1 MSSAEPSDPD
11 PDPEETSGVILGLT
25 KKRRYKI
32 YAWGA
37 LLLVL
42 SAIVLTWSYLR
53 PERWYTYTDQVAFE
67 QVARDVKPG
76 YVVWDPAEAVTEV
89 IGAEG
94 IIGQP
99 AISSD
104 GARMVYAVT
113 NEQDN
118 SNIFLRIWDGNNWG
132 EPRPMRALN
141 SQFNETTPTL
151 SGNGELLFFT
161 SDRPGGQGGK
171 DVWVSKW
178 DGVEYAWPL
187 PLTARVNTPFD
198 ETDPDLSPDNITLFF
213 VSNRPHQ
220 GVGIS
225 EKEAAE
231 AAAAEQLADVSDQ
244 KVDFEIYS
252 ADIATETAFELITE
266 RQLSMLYSL
275 REGALADKSVMSKLG
290 GSESSE
296 SAVEKALTYLANLQ
310 EEDGR
315 WDIGKSGGQAG
326 HDVAATSFS
335 LLAFYGR
342 GERHDKKCKY
352 QEKVKLG
359 LDWLLGQQIE
369 SSGDLRGDS
378 PKNNAMYD
386 HGIAALAL
394 VEAYGV
400 TKDNELK
407 PKAQAAIDFIV
418 ESQHEEGGWRYRP
431 KERGDLSV
439 TGWMVMALARAK
451 MSGIA
456 IPQSTLDGVEN
467 FLEIISGGKDGG
479 SYGYTDSPGKG
490 NSGRNAMNAAGFFCA
505 QLNGASSNAA
515 KAFESSLIIDKTGF
529 QMNDIYYVYYGTLA
543 AYQHQGP
550 VWRKWLEKMHSEFLK
565 TQQPEGSWPVGGGHG
580 GQMGKVIV
588 TALVALCLEA
598 QYRYTPLYGLGFEPD
613 PKGPNPNVLDS
624 RSLPKDPI
632 FRHAKH
638 LKEFSSPSDEM
649 APVITD
655 HGDFIYFTSA
665 REGGFGGSD
674 IYRSRISGEVPSF
687 PANLGEEVNSK
698 FNETNPAIRMAGF
711 HLLFNSDRKESIS
724 SLYGAKSKRVMM
736 RYDYSNMPSMA
747 WVKSNL
753 VLLGSALIL
762 FVLFI
767 ILFIRVFKRSRNVA
781 EENDS
786 LNQASAN

>member
-1 MSSAEPSDPD
+1 MSSSEPSDPD
-11 PDPEETSGVILGLT
+11 PKETSGSVLGLR

-37 LLLVL
+37 LILLL
-42 SAIVLTWSYLR
+42 SAVVLTGLYLR
-53 PERWYTYTDQVAFE
+53 PDRWYTYTDQVAFE
-67 QVARDVKPG
+67 QVAQDVKPG
-76 YVVWDPAEAVTEV
+76 YVVWDPAQAVTEL
-89 IGAEG
+89 IGAKDM
-94 IIGQP
+94 IGQP

-104 GARMVYAVT
+104 GARMVYAVK
-113 NEQDN
+113 NGEDN
-118 SNIFLRIWDGNNWG
+118 SNIFLRIWDGVNWQ

-171 DVWVSKW
+171 DIWVSKW

-187 PLTARVNTPFD
+187 PLTARINTPFD
-198 ETDPDLSPDNITLFF
+198 ETDPDLSPDNMTLFF

-231 AAAAEQLADVSDQ
+231 AAAAEQLADVSQQ
-244 KVDFEIYS
+244 KVDYEIYS
-252 ADIATETAFELITE
+252 ADIATETAFDLIIE

-275 REGALADKSVMSKLG
+275 REGALADKDVMSKLG

-326 HDVAATSFS
+326 HDIAATAFS

-342 GERHDKKCKY
+342 GERHDKQCKY
-352 QEKVKLG
+352 QKNVRLG
-359 LDWLLGQQIE
+359 LEWMLNQQIE
-369 SSGDLRGDS
+369 SSGDLRGNS
-378 PKNNAMYD
+378 PQNNAMYD

-400 TKDNELK
+400 TKDSKLK

-439 TGWMVMALARAK
+439 TGWMVMALASAK
-451 MSGIA
+451 MSGLA
-456 IPQSTLDGVEN
+456 IPQSTFDGVDN

-490 NSGRNAMNAAGFFCA
+490 KSGRMAMNAAGFFCA
-505 QLNGASSNAA
+505 QLSGASSNAA
-515 KAFESSLIIDKTGF
+515 KAFESALIIDNAGF
-529 QMNDIYYVYYGTLA
+529 QLNDIYYVYYGTLA

-550 VWRKWLEKMHSEFLK
+550 VWRKWLEKMQTEFLNS
-565 TQQPEGSWPVGGGHG
+565 QEPDGSWPVGGGHG

-598 QYRYTPLYGLGFEPD
+598 HYRYTPLYGLGFEPD
-613 PKGPNPNVLDS
+613 PEGPNPNVLDS
-624 RSLPKDPI
+624 KSLPKDPI

-655 HGDFIYFTSA
+655 HGDFIYFTSS

-674 IYRSRISGEVPSF
+674 IYRSRISGEVPSA
-687 PANLGEEVNSK
+687 PANLGVEINSK
-698 FNETNPAIRMAGF
+698 FNETDPAVRMAGF
-711 HLLFNSDRKESIS
+711 HLLFNSDRDQSIS
-724 SLYGAKSKRVMM
+724 SLYGAKSKRVMIN
-736 RYDYSNMPSMA
+736 YDYSKMPSVE
-747 WVKSNL
+747 WIKNNL
-753 VLLGSALIL
+753 ILLSSAFLVLIL
-762 FVLFI
+762 FIVLFI
-767 ILFIRVFKRSRNVA
+767 RAFKRVPVVSDN
-781 EENDS
+781 NDE
-786 LNQASAN
+786 AKKVGAN

>member
-1 MSSAEPSDPD
+1 MSSSEPSDPD
-11 PDPEETSGVILGLT
+11 PKETSGGVLGLT

-37 LLLVL
+37 LVLLL
-42 SAIVLTWSYLR
+42 SAVVLTGLYLR
-53 PERWYTYTDQVAFE
+53 PDRWYTYTDQVAFE
-67 QVARDVKPG
+67 QVAQDVKPG
-76 YVVWDPAEAVTEV
+76 YVVWDPAQAVTEL

-94 IIGQP
+94 MIGQP

-104 GARMVYAVT
+104 GARMVYAVK
-113 NEQDN
+113 NGEDN
-118 SNIFLRIWDGNNWG
+118 SNIFLRIWDGVNWQ

-171 DVWVSKW
+171 DIWVSKW

-187 PLTARVNTPFD
+187 PLTARINTPFD
-198 ETDPDLSPDNITLFF
+198 ETDPDLSPDNMTLFF

-231 AAAAEQLADVSDQ
+231 AAAAEQLADVSQQ

-252 ADIATETAFELITE
+252 ADIATETAFDLIIE

-275 REGALADKSVMSKLG
+275 REGALADKDVMSKLG

-326 HDVAATSFS
+326 HDIAATAFS

-342 GERHDKKCKY
+342 GERHDKECKY
-352 QEKVKLG
+352 QKNVRLG
-359 LDWLLGQQIE
+359 LEWMLNQQIE
-369 SSGDLRGDS
+369 SSGDLRGNS
-378 PKNNAMYD
+378 PQNNAMYD

-400 TKDNELK
+400 TKDSKLK

-439 TGWMVMALARAK
+439 TGWMVMALASAK
-451 MSGIA
+451 MSGLA
-456 IPQSTLDGVEN
+456 IPQSTFDGVDN

-490 NSGRNAMNAAGFFCA
+490 KSGRMAMNAAGFFCA
-505 QLNGASSNAA
+505 QLSGASSNAA
-515 KAFESSLIIDKTGF
+515 KAFESALIIDNAGF
-529 QMNDIYYVYYGTLA
+529 QLNDIYYVYYGTLA

-550 VWRKWLEKMHSEFLK
+550 VWRKWLEKMQTEFLNS
-565 TQQPEGSWPVGGGHG
+565 QEPDGSWPVGGGHG

-598 QYRYTPLYGLGFEPD
+598 HYRYTPLYGLGFEPD
-613 PKGPNPNVLDS
+613 PEGPNPNVLDS
-624 RSLPKDPI
+624 KSLPKDPI

-655 HGDFIYFTSA
+655 HGDFIYFTSS

-674 IYRSRISGEVPSF
+674 IYRSRISGEVPSA
-687 PANLGEEVNSK
+687 PANLGVEINSK
-698 FNETNPAIRMAGF
+698 FNETDPAVRMAGF
-711 HLLFNSDRKESIS
+711 HLLFNSDRDQSIS
-724 SLYGAKSKRVMM
+724 SLYGAKSKRVMIN
-736 RYDYSNMPSMA
+736 YDYSKMPSVEWIKNNLILLSSA
-747 WVKSNL
+747 FL
-753 VLLGSALIL
+753 VLI
-762 FVLFI
+762 FFI
-767 ILFIRVFKRSRNVA
+767 VFFIRSFKRIPVIA
-781 EENDS
+781 EKNDEVTKV
-786 LNQASAN
+786 SAN

>member
-1 MSSAEPSDPD
+1 MSSSEPSDPD
-11 PDPEETSGVILGLT
+11 PKETSGGVLGLT

-37 LLLVL
+37 LVLLL
-42 SAIVLTWSYLR
+42 SAVVLTGLYLR
-53 PERWYTYTDQVAFE
+53 PDRWYTYTDQVAFE
-67 QVARDVKPG
+67 QVAQDVKPG
-76 YVVWDPAEAVTEV
+76 YVIWDPAQAVTEL
-89 IGAEG
+89 IGAKDM
-94 IIGQP
+94 IGQP

-104 GARMVYAVT
+104 GARMVYAVK
-113 NEQDN
+113 NGEDN
-118 SNIFLRIWDGNNWG
+118 SNIFLRIWDGVNWQ

-171 DVWVSKW
+171 DIWVSKW

-187 PLTARVNTPFD
+187 PLTARINTPFD
-198 ETDPDLSPDNITLFF
+198 ETDPDLSPDNMTLFF

-231 AAAAEQLADVSDQ
+231 AAAAEQLADVSQQ
-244 KVDFEIYS
+244 KVDYEIYS
-252 ADIATETAFELITE
+252 ADIATETAFDLIIE

-275 REGALADKSVMSKLG
+275 REGALADKDVMSKLG

-326 HDVAATSFS
+326 HDIAATAFS

-342 GERHDKKCKY
+342 GERHDKECKY
-352 QEKVKLG
+352 QKNVRLG
-359 LDWLLGQQIE
+359 LEWMLNQQIE
-369 SSGDLRGDS
+369 SSGDLRGNS
-378 PKNNAMYD
+378 PQNNAMYD

-400 TKDNELK
+400 TKDSKLK

-439 TGWMVMALARAK
+439 TGWMVMALASAK
-451 MSGIA
+451 MSGLA
-456 IPQSTLDGVEN
+456 IPQSTFDGVDN

-490 NSGRNAMNAAGFFCA
+490 KSGRMAMNAAGFFCA
-505 QLNGASSNAA
+505 QLSGASSNAA
-515 KAFESSLIIDKTGF
+515 KAFESALIIDNAGF
-529 QMNDIYYVYYGTLA
+529 QLNDIYYVYYGTLA

-550 VWRKWLEKMHSEFLK
+550 VWRKWLEKMQTEFLNS
-565 TQQPEGSWPVGGGHG
+565 QEPDGSWPVGGGHG

-598 QYRYTPLYGLGFEPD
+598 HYRYTPLYGLGFEPD
-613 PKGPNPNVLDS
+613 PEGPNPNVLDS
-624 RSLPKDPI
+624 KSLPKDPI

-655 HGDFIYFTSA
+655 HGDFIYFTSS

-674 IYRSRISGEVPSF
+674 IYRSRISGEVPSA
-687 PANLGEEVNSK
+687 PANLGVEINSK
-698 FNETNPAIRMAGF
+698 FNETDPAVRMAGF
-711 HLLFNSDRKESIS
+711 HLLFNSDRDQSIS
-724 SLYGAKSKRVMM
+724 SLYGAKSKRVMIN
-736 RYDYSNMPSMA
+736 YDYSKMPSVE
-747 WVKSNL
+747 WIKNNL
-753 VLLGSALIL
+753 VLLFGALV
-762 FVLFI
+762 VLIFFI
-767 ILFIRVFKRSRNVA
+767 VFFIRSFKRIPVIA
-781 EENDS
+781 EKNDE
-786 LNQASAN
+786 ATKVSAN

>member
-1 MSSAEPSDPD
+1 MSSSEPSDSD
-11 PDPEETSGVILGLT
+11 PKETSGSVLGLT

-37 LLLVL
+37 LVLLL
-42 SAIVLTWSYLR
+42 SAVVLTGLYLR
-53 PERWYTYTDQVAFE
+53 PDRWYTYTDQVAFE
-67 QVARDVKPG
+67 QVAQDVKPG
-76 YVVWDPAEAVTEV
+76 YVVWDPAQAVTEL
-89 IGAEG
+89 IGAKDM
-94 IIGQP
+94 IGQP

-104 GARMVYAVT
+104 GVRMVYAVK
-113 NEQDN
+113 NGEDN
-118 SNIFLRIWDGNNWG
+118 SNIFLRIWDGVNWQ

-171 DVWVSKW
+171 DIWVSKW

-187 PLTARVNTPFD
+187 PLTARINTPFD
-198 ETDPDLSPDNITLFF
+198 ETDPDLSPDNMTLFF

-231 AAAAEQLADVSDQ
+231 AAAAEQLADVSQQ
-244 KVDFEIYS
+244 KVDYEIYS
-252 ADIATETAFELITE
+252 ADIATETAFDLIIE

-275 REGALADKSVMSKLG
+275 REGALADKDVMSKLG

-326 HDVAATSFS
+326 HDIAATAFS

-342 GERHDKKCKY
+342 GERHDKECKY
-352 QEKVKLG
+352 QKNVRLG
-359 LDWLLGQQIE
+359 LEWMLNQQIE
-369 SSGDLRGDS
+369 SSGDLRGNS
-378 PKNNAMYD
+378 PQNNAMYD

-400 TKDNELK
+400 TKDSKLK

-439 TGWMVMALARAK
+439 TGWMVMALASAK
-451 MSGIA
+451 MSGLA
-456 IPQSTLDGVEN
+456 IPQSTFDGVDN
-467 FLEIISGGKDGG
+467 FLEIIGGGKDGG

-490 NSGRNAMNAAGFFCA
+490 KSGRMAMNAAGFFCA
-505 QLNGASSNAA
+505 QLSGASSNAA
-515 KAFESSLIIDKTGF
+515 KAFESALIIDNAGF
-529 QMNDIYYVYYGTLA
+529 QLNDIYYVYYGTLA

-550 VWRKWLEKMHSEFLK
+550 VWRKWLEKMQTEFLNS
-565 TQQPEGSWPVGGGHG
+565 QEPDGSWPVGGGHG

-598 QYRYTPLYGLGFEPD
+598 HYRYTPLYGLGFEPD
-613 PKGPNPNVLDS
+613 PEGPNPNVLDS
-624 RSLPKDPI
+624 KSLPKDPI

-655 HGDFIYFTSA
+655 HGDFIYFTSS

-674 IYRSRISGEVPSF
+674 IYRSRISGEVPSA
-687 PANLGEEVNSK
+687 PANLGVEINSK
-698 FNETNPAIRMAGF
+698 FNETDPAVRMAGF
-711 HLLFNSDRKESIS
+711 HLLFNSDRDQSIS
-724 SLYGAKSKRVMM
+724 SLYGAKSKRVMIN
-736 RYDYSNMPSMA
+736 YDYSKMPSVE
-747 WVKSNL
+747 WIKNNL
-753 VLLGSALIL
+753 ILLSSAFLVLIL
-762 FVLFI
+762 FIVLFI
-767 ILFIRVFKRSRNVA
+767 RAFKRVPVVSDN
-781 EENDS
+781 NDE
-786 LNQASAN
+786 AKKVGAN

>member
-1 MSSAEPSDPD
+1 MSSSEPSDSD
-11 PDPEETSGVILGLT
+11 PKETSGSVLGLT

-37 LLLVL
+37 LILLL
-42 SAIVLTWSYLR
+42 SAVVLTGLYLR
-53 PERWYTYTDQVAFE
+53 PDRWYTYTDQVAFE
-67 QVARDVKPG
+67 QVAQDVKPG
-76 YVVWDPAEAVTEV
+76 YVVWDPAQAVTEL
-89 IGAEG
+89 IGAKDM
-94 IIGQP
+94 IGQP

-104 GARMVYAVT
+104 GVRMVYAVK
-113 NEQDN
+113 NGEDN
-118 SNIFLRIWDGNNWG
+118 SNIFLRIWDGVNWQ

-171 DVWVSKW
+171 DIWVSKW

-187 PLTARVNTPFD
+187 PLTARINTPFD
-198 ETDPDLSPDNITLFF
+198 ETDPDLSPDNMTLFF

-231 AAAAEQLADVSDQ
+231 AAAAEQLADVSQQ
-244 KVDFEIYS
+244 KVDYEIYS
-252 ADIATETAFELITE
+252 ADIATETAFDLIIE

-275 REGALADKSVMSKLG
+275 REGALADKDVMSKLG

-326 HDVAATSFS
+326 HDIAATAFS

-342 GERHDKKCKY
+342 GERHDKECKY
-352 QEKVKLG
+352 QKNVRLG
-359 LDWLLGQQIE
+359 LEWMLNQQIE
-369 SSGDLRGDS
+369 SSGDLRGNS
-378 PKNNAMYD
+378 PQNNAMYD

-400 TKDNELK
+400 TKDSKLK

-439 TGWMVMALARAK
+439 TGWMVMALASAK
-451 MSGIA
+451 MSGLA
-456 IPQSTLDGVEN
+456 IPQSTFDGVDN
-467 FLEIISGGKDGG
+467 FLEIIGGGKDGG

-490 NSGRNAMNAAGFFCA
+490 KSGRMAMNAAGFFCA
-505 QLNGASSNAA
+505 QLSGASSNAA
-515 KAFESSLIIDKTGF
+515 KAFESALIIDNAGF
-529 QMNDIYYVYYGTLA
+529 QLNDIYYVYYGTLA

-550 VWRKWLEKMHSEFLK
+550 VWRKWLEKMQTEFLNS
-565 TQQPEGSWPVGGGHG
+565 QEPDGSWPVGGGHG

-598 QYRYTPLYGLGFEPD
+598 HYRYTPLYGLGFEPD
-613 PKGPNPNVLDS
+613 PEGPNPNVLDS
-624 RSLPKDPI
+624 KSLPKDPI

-655 HGDFIYFTSA
+655 HGDFIYFTSS

-674 IYRSRISGEVPSF
+674 IYRSRISGEVPSA
-687 PANLGEEVNSK
+687 PANLGVEINSK
-698 FNETNPAIRMAGF
+698 FNETDPAVRMAGF
-711 HLLFNSDRKESIS
+711 HLLFNSDRDQSIS
-724 SLYGAKSKRVMM
+724 SLYGAKSKRVMIN
-736 RYDYSNMPSMA
+736 YDYSKMPSVE
-747 WVKSNL
+747 WIKNNL
-753 VLLGSALIL
+753 ILLSSAFLVLIL
-762 FVLFI
+762 FIVLFI
-767 ILFIRVFKRSRNVA
+767 RAFKRVPVVSDN
-781 EENDS
+781 NDEVTKV
-786 LNQASAN
+786 SAN

>member
-1 MSSAEPSDPD
+1 MPSSKPTDPD
-11 PDPEETSGVILGLT
+11 PKETSGVILGLT

-37 LLLVL
+37 LLLIL
-42 SAIVLTWSYLR
+42 SAIILTWSYLR

-67 QVARDVKPG
+67 QVAQDVQPG
-76 YVVWDPAEAVTEV
+76 YVVWDPAQAVTEM
-89 IGAEG
+89 IGAEDM
-94 IIGQP
+94 IGQP

-104 GARMVYAVT
+104 GARMVYSVA
-113 NEQDN
+113 NEEDN

-198 ETDPDLSPDNITLFF
+198 ETDPDLSPDNMTLFF

-231 AAAAEQLADVSDQ
+231 AAAAEQLADVSEQ

-252 ADIATETAFELITE
+252 ADIATETAFDLITE

-275 REGALADKSVMSKLG
+275 REGALADKNVMSKLG
-290 GSESSE
+290 GSEPSE
-296 SAVEKALTYLANLQ
+296 SAVEKALAYLANLQ

-315 WDIGKSGGQAG
+315 WDIGKSGGQAD

-342 GERHDKKCKY
+342 GERHDKECKY
-352 QEKVKLG
+352 QAKVKLG
-359 LDWLLGQQIE
+359 LDWLLGQQNAA
-369 SSGDLRGDS
+369 SGDLRGNS

-400 TKDNELK
+400 TKDSELK
-407 PKAQAAIDFIV
+407 LKAQAAIDFIV
-418 ESQHEEGGWRYRP
+418 ESQHEEGGWRYKP

-439 TGWMVMALARAK
+439 TGWMVMALASAK
-451 MSGIA
+451 MSGLA
-456 IPQSTLDGVEN
+456 ITQSTLDGVEN

-490 NSGRNAMNAAGFFCA
+490 NSGKNAMNAAGFFCA

-515 KAFESSLIIDKTGF
+515 KAFESSLIIDKAGF

-550 VWRKWLEKMHSEFLK
+550 VWRKWLAKMHSEFLK
-565 TQQPEGSWPVGGGHG
+565 TQEPEGSWPVGGGHG

-613 PKGPNPNVLDS
+613 PEGPNPNVLDS
-624 RSLPKDPI
+624 KSLPKDPI

-638 LKEFSSPSDEM
+638 LKEFGSPSDEM

-655 HGDFIYFTSA
+655 HGDFVYFTSS

-674 IYRSRISGEVPSF
+674 IYRSRISGEEPSV

-698 FNETNPAIRMAGF
+698 FNETNPAVRMAGF
-711 HLLFNSDRKESIS
+711 HLLFNSDRKQSIS
-724 SLYGAKSKRVMM
+724 SLYGTKSKRVMM
-736 RYDYSNMPSMA
+736 RYDYSKMPPMT
-747 WVKSNL
+747 WVKNNL
-753 VLLGSALIL
+753 VLLGSALTL
-762 FVLFI
+762 F
-767 ILFIRVFKRSRNVA
+767 ILFIFLFIRAFKRTQSVT
-781 EENDS
+781 EENDEVT
-786 LNQASAN
+786 QASAS

>member
-1 MSSAEPSDPD
+1 MSSSEPSDPD
-11 PDPEETSGVILGLT
+11 PKETSGGVLGLT

-37 LLLVL
+37 LVLLL
-42 SAIVLTWSYLR
+42 SAVVLTGLYLR
-53 PERWYTYTDQVAFE
+53 PDRWYTYTDQVAFE
-67 QVARDVKPG
+67 QVAQDVKPG
-76 YVVWDPAEAVTEV
+76 YVVWDPAQAVTEL

-94 IIGQP
+94 MIGQP

-104 GARMVYAVT
+104 GARMVYAVK
-113 NEQDN
+113 NGEDN
-118 SNIFLRIWDGNNWG
+118 SNIFLRIWDGVNWQ

-171 DVWVSKW
+171 DIWVSKW

-187 PLTARVNTPFD
+187 PLTARINTPFD
-198 ETDPDLSPDNITLFF
+198 ETDPDLSPDNMTLFF

-231 AAAAEQLADVSDQ
+231 AAAAEQLADVSQQ

-252 ADIATETAFELITE
+252 ADIATETAFDLIIE

-275 REGALADKSVMSKLG
+275 REGALADKDVMSKLG

-326 HDVAATSFS
+326 HDIAATAFS

-342 GERHDKKCKY
+342 GERHDKECKY
-352 QEKVKLG
+352 QKNVRLG
-359 LDWLLGQQIE
+359 LEWMLNQQIE
-369 SSGDLRGDS
+369 SSGDLRGNS
-378 PKNNAMYD
+378 PQNNAMYD

-400 TKDNELK
+400 TKDSKLK

-439 TGWMVMALARAK
+439 TGWMVMALASAK
-451 MSGIA
+451 MSGLA
-456 IPQSTLDGVEN
+456 IPQSTFDGVDN

-490 NSGRNAMNAAGFFCA
+490 KSGRMAMNAAGFFCA
-505 QLNGASSNAA
+505 QLSGASSNAA
-515 KAFESSLIIDKTGF
+515 KAFESALIIDNAGF
-529 QMNDIYYVYYGTLA
+529 QLNDIYYVYYGTLA

-550 VWRKWLEKMHSEFLK
+550 VWRKWLEKMQTEFLNS
-565 TQQPEGSWPVGGGHG
+565 QEPDGSWPVGGGHG

-598 QYRYTPLYGLGFEPD
+598 HYRYTPLYGLGFEPD
-613 PKGPNPNVLDS
+613 PEGPNPNVLDS
-624 RSLPKDPI
+624 KSLPKDPI

-655 HGDFIYFTSA
+655 HGDFIYFTSS

-674 IYRSRISGEVPSF
+674 IYRSRISGEVPSA
-687 PANLGEEVNSK
+687 PANLGVEINSK
-698 FNETNPAIRMAGF
+698 FNETDPAVRMAGF
-711 HLLFNSDRKESIS
+711 HLLFNSDRDQSIS
-724 SLYGAKSKRVMM
+724 SLYGAKSKRVMIN
-736 RYDYSNMPSMA
+736 YDYSKMPSVE
-747 WVKSNL
+747 WIKNNL
-753 VLLGSALIL
+753 VLLFGALV
-762 FVLFI
+762 VLIFFI
-767 ILFIRVFKRSRNVA
+767 VFFIRSFKRIPVIA
-781 EENDS
+781 EKNDE
-786 LNQASAN
+786 ATKVSAN

>member
-1 MSSAEPSDPD
+1 MPSSKPTDPD
-11 PDPEETSGVILGLT
+11 PKETSGVILGLT

-37 LLLVL
+37 LLLIL
-42 SAIVLTWSYLR
+42 SAIILTWSYLR

-67 QVARDVKPG
+67 QVAQDVQPG
-76 YVVWDPAEAVTEV
+76 YVVWDPAQAVTEM
-89 IGAEG
+89 IGAEDM
-94 IIGQP
+94 IGQP

-104 GARMVYAVT
+104 GARMVYSVA
-113 NEQDN
+113 NEEDN

-171 DVWVSKW
+171 DIWVSKW

-198 ETDPDLSPDNITLFF
+198 ETDPDLSPDNMTLFF

-231 AAAAEQLADVSDQ
+231 AAAAEQLADVSEQ

-252 ADIATETAFELITE
+252 ADIATETAFDLITE

-275 REGALADKSVMSKLG
+275 REGALADKNVMSKLG
-290 GSESSE
+290 GSEPSE
-296 SAVEKALTYLANLQ
+296 SAVEKALAYLANLQ

-342 GERHDKKCKY
+342 GERHDKECKY
-352 QEKVKLG
+352 QAKVKLG
-359 LDWLLGQQIE
+359 LDWLLDQQNAA
-369 SSGDLRGDS
+369 SGDLRGNS

-400 TKDNELK
+400 TKDSELK
-407 PKAQAAIDFIV
+407 LKAQAAIDFIV
-418 ESQHEEGGWRYRP
+418 ESQHEEGGWRYKP

-439 TGWMVMALARAK
+439 TGWMIMALASAK
-451 MSGIA
+451 MSGLA

-490 NSGRNAMNAAGFFCA
+490 NSGKNAMNAAGFFCA

-550 VWRKWLEKMHSEFLK
+550 VWRKWLAKMHSEFLK
-565 TQQPEGSWPVGGGHG
+565 TQEPEGSWPVGGGHG

-613 PKGPNPNVLDS
+613 PEGPNLNVLDS
-624 RSLPKDPI
+624 KSLPKDPI

-638 LKEFSSPSDEM
+638 LKEFGSPSDEM

-655 HGDFIYFTSA
+655 HGDFVYFTSS

-674 IYRSRISGEVPSF
+674 IYRSRISGEEPSV

-698 FNETNPAIRMAGF
+698 FNETNPAVRMAGF
-711 HLLFNSDRKESIS
+711 HLLFNSDRKQSIS
-724 SLYGAKSKRVMM
+724 SLYGTKSKRVMM
-736 RYDYSNMPSMA
+736 RYDYFKMPSMT
-747 WVKSNL
+747 WVKNNL
-753 VLLGSALIL
+753 VLLGSALTL
-762 FVLFI
+762 F
-767 ILFIRVFKRSRNVA
+767 ILFIFLFIRAFKRTQSIT
-781 EENDS
+781 EENDEVT
-786 LNQASAN
+786 QASAN

>member
-1 MSSAEPSDPD
+1 MSSSEPSDPD
-11 PDPEETSGVILGLT
+11 PKETSGSVLGLR

-37 LLLVL
+37 LILLL
-42 SAIVLTWSYLR
+42 SAVVLTGLYLR
-53 PERWYTYTDQVAFE
+53 PDRWYTYTDQVAFE
-67 QVARDVKPG
+67 QVAQDVKPG
-76 YVVWDPAEAVTEV
+76 YVVWDPAQAVTEL
-89 IGAEG
+89 IGAKDM
-94 IIGQP
+94 IGQP

-104 GARMVYAVT
+104 GARMVYAVK
-113 NEQDN
+113 NGEDN
-118 SNIFLRIWDGNNWG
+118 SNIFLRIWDGVNWQ

-171 DVWVSKW
+171 DIWVSKW

-187 PLTARVNTPFD
+187 PLTARINTPFD
-198 ETDPDLSPDNITLFF
+198 ETDPDLSPDNMTLFF

-231 AAAAEQLADVSDQ
+231 AAAAEQLADVSQQ
-244 KVDFEIYS
+244 KVDYEIYS
-252 ADIATETAFELITE
+252 ADIATETAFDLIIE

-275 REGALADKSVMSKLG
+275 REGALADKDVMSKLG

-326 HDVAATSFS
+326 HDIAATAFS

-342 GERHDKKCKY
+342 GERHDKECKY
-352 QEKVKLG
+352 QKNVRLG
-359 LDWLLGQQIE
+359 LEWMLNQQIE
-369 SSGDLRGDS
+369 SSGDLRGNS
-378 PKNNAMYD
+378 PQNNAMYD

-400 TKDNELK
+400 TKDSALK

-439 TGWMVMALARAK
+439 TGWMVMALASAK
-451 MSGIA
+451 MSGLA
-456 IPQSTLDGVEN
+456 IPQSTFDGVDN

-490 NSGRNAMNAAGFFCA
+490 KSGRMAMNAAGFFCA
-505 QLNGASSNAA
+505 QLSGASSNAA
-515 KAFESSLIIDKTGF
+515 KAFESALIIDNAGF
-529 QMNDIYYVYYGTLA
+529 QLNDIYYVYYGTLA

-550 VWRKWLEKMHSEFLK
+550 V
-565 TQQPEGSWPVGGGHG
+565 
-580 GQMGKVIV
+580 
-588 TALVALCLEA
+588 
-598 QYRYTPLYGLGFEPD
+598 
-613 PKGPNPNVLDS
+613 
-624 RSLPKDPI
+624 
-632 FRHAKH
+632 
-638 LKEFSSPSDEM
+638 
-649 APVITD
+649 
-655 HGDFIYFTSA
+655 
-665 REGGFGGSD
+665 
-674 IYRSRISGEVPSF
+674 
-687 PANLGEEVNSK
+687 
-698 FNETNPAIRMAGF
+698 
-711 HLLFNSDRKESIS
+711 
-724 SLYGAKSKRVMM
+724 
-736 RYDYSNMPSMA
+736 
-747 WVKSNL
+747 
-753 VLLGSALIL
+753 
-762 FVLFI
+762 
-767 ILFIRVFKRSRNVA
+767 
-781 EENDS
+781 
-786 LNQASAN
+786 

>member
-1 MSSAEPSDPD
+1 MSSSDPSDSD
-11 PDPEETSGVILGLT
+11 PKETSGSILGLT

-42 SAIVLTWSYLR
+42 SAVVLTWFYLR
-53 PERWYTYTDQVAFE
+53 PDKWYTYTDDVAFK

-76 YVVWDPAEAVTEV
+76 YVVWDPAQAVTEV

-94 IIGQP
+94 MIGQP

-104 GARMVYAVT
+104 GARMVYAVKSGA
-113 NEQDN
+113 DN
-118 SNIFLRIWDGNNWG
+118 SNIFLRIWDGINWQ

-161 SDRPGGQGGK
+161 SDRPGGQGGQ
-171 DVWVSKW
+171 DIWVSKW

-198 ETDPDLSPDNITLFF
+198 ETDPDLSPDNMTLFF

-220 GVGIS
+220 GIGIS

-231 AAAAEQLADVSDQ
+231 AAAAEQLADVSEQ

-252 ADIATETAFELITE
+252 ADIATETAFDLIIE

-275 REGALADKSVMSKLG
+275 REGALSDKNVMSKLG
-290 GSESSE
+290 GSEPSE

-342 GERHDKKCKY
+342 GERHDKECKY
-352 QEKVKLG
+352 QDKVKLG
-359 LDWLLGQQIE
+359 LDWLLSQQIE
-369 SSGDLRGDS
+369 SSGDLRGNS
-378 PKNNAMYD
+378 PQNNAMYD

-400 TKDNELK
+400 TKDSELK

-418 ESQHEEGGWRYRP
+418 ESQHEEGGWRYKP

-439 TGWMVMALARAK
+439 TGWMVMALASAK
-451 MSGIA
+451 MSGLA
-456 IPQSTLDGVEN
+456 IPQSTFDGVDN

-490 NSGRNAMNAAGFFCA
+490 NSGRMAMNAAGFFCA
-505 QLNGASSNAA
+505 QLSGASSNAA
-515 KAFESSLIIDKTGF
+515 KAFESSLIIDKAGF
-529 QMNDIYYVYYGTLA
+529 QMNDIYYVYYATLA

-550 VWRKWLEKMHSEFLK
+550 VWRKWLEKMQSEFIK
-565 TQQPEGSWPVGGGHG
+565 TQEPDGAWPVGGGHG

-598 QYRYTPLYGLGFEPD
+598 HYRYTPLYGLGFEPD
-613 PKGPNPNVLDS
+613 PEGPNPNVLDS
-624 RSLPKDPI
+624 KSLPKDPI

-655 HGDFIYFTSA
+655 HGDFIYFTSS

-674 IYRSRISGEVPSF
+674 IYRSRISGEVPSV
-687 PANLGEEVNSK
+687 PANLGKEINSK
-698 FNETNPAIRMAGF
+698 FNETDPAVRMAGF
-711 HLLFNSDRKESIS
+711 HLLFNSDREQSLS
-724 SLYGAKSKRVMM
+724 SLYGTKSKRVMM
-736 RYDYSNMPSMA
+736 RFDYSKMPSMA
-747 WVKSNL
+747 WIKNNFVLLSSAL
-753 VLLGSALIL
+753 VLL
-762 FVLFI
+762 
-767 ILFIRVFKRSRNVA
+767 ILFIVLFVRAFKRTPVVA
-781 EENDS
+781 DNNDE
-786 LNQASAN
+786 ATKAVAN

>member
-1 MSSAEPSDPD
+1 MSSSEPSDPD
-11 PDPEETSGVILGLT
+11 PKETSGSVLGLR

-37 LLLVL
+37 LILIL
-42 SAIVLTWSYLR
+42 SAVVLTGLYLR
-53 PERWYTYTDQVAFE
+53 PDRWYTYTDQVAFE
-67 QVARDVKPG
+67 QVAQDVKPG
-76 YVVWDPAEAVTEV
+76 YVVWDPAQAVTEL
-89 IGAEG
+89 IGAEDM
-94 IIGQP
+94 IGQP
-99 AISSD
+99 AVSSD
-104 GARMVYAVT
+104 GARMVYAVKSGK
-113 NEQDN
+113 DN
-118 SNIFLRIWDGNNWG
+118 SNIFLRIWDGVNWQ

-171 DVWVSKW
+171 DIWVSKW

-187 PLTARVNTPFD
+187 PLTARINTPFD
-198 ETDPDLSPDNITLFF
+198 ETDPDLSPDNMTLFF

-231 AAAAEQLADVSDQ
+231 AAAAEQLADVSQQ
-244 KVDFEIYS
+244 KVDYEIYS
-252 ADIATETAFELITE
+252 ADIATETAFDLIIE

-275 REGALADKSVMSKLG
+275 REGALADKDVMSKLG

-326 HDVAATSFS
+326 HDIAATAFS

-342 GERHDKKCKY
+342 GERHDKECKY
-352 QEKVKLG
+352 QKNVRLG
-359 LDWLLGQQIE
+359 LEWMLNQQIE
-369 SSGDLRGDS
+369 SSGDLRGNS
-378 PKNNAMYD
+378 PQNNAMYD

-400 TKDNELK
+400 TKDSKLK

-439 TGWMVMALARAK
+439 TGWMVMALASAK
-451 MSGIA
+451 MSGLA
-456 IPQSTLDGVEN
+456 IPQSTFDGVDN

-490 NSGRNAMNAAGFFCA
+490 KSGRMAMNAAGFFCA
-505 QLNGASSNAA
+505 QLSGASSNAA
-515 KAFESSLIIDKTGF
+515 KAFESALIIDNAGF
-529 QMNDIYYVYYGTLA
+529 QLNDIYYVYYGTLA

-550 VWRKWLEKMHSEFLK
+550 VWRKWLEKMQTEFLNS
-565 TQQPEGSWPVGGGHG
+565 QEPDGSWPVGGGHG

-598 QYRYTPLYGLGFEPD
+598 HYRYTPLYGLGFEPD
-613 PKGPNPNVLDS
+613 PEGPNPNVLDS
-624 RSLPKDPI
+624 KSLPKDPI

-655 HGDFIYFTSA
+655 HGDFIYFTSS

-674 IYRSRISGEVPSF
+674 IYRSRISGEVPSA
-687 PANLGEEVNSK
+687 PANLGVEINSK
-698 FNETNPAIRMAGF
+698 FNETDPAVRMAGF
-711 HLLFNSDRKESIS
+711 HLLFNSDRDQSIS
-724 SLYGAKSKRVMM
+724 SLYGAKSKRVMIN
-736 RYDYSNMPSMA
+736 YDYSKMPSVE
-747 WVKSNL
+747 WIKNNL
-753 VLLGSALIL
+753 ILLSSAFLVLIL
-762 FVLFI
+762 FIVLFI
-767 ILFIRVFKRSRNVA
+767 RAFKRVPVVSDN
-781 EENDS
+781 NDE
-786 LNQASAN
+786 AKKVGAN

>member
-1 MSSAEPSDPD
+1 MSSAEPIDPD
-11 PDPEETSGVILGLT
+11 SKETSGTILGLT
-25 KKRRYKI
+25 QKRRYKI

-42 SAIVLTWSYLR
+42 SAIVLTWLYLR

-67 QVARDVKPG
+67 QVARDVEPG
-76 YVVWDPAEAVTEV
+76 YVVWDPAQAVTEV

-104 GARMVYAVT
+104 GARMVYSVA
-113 NEQDN
+113 NEKDN

-161 SDRPGGQGGK
+161 SDRPGGQGGQ
-171 DVWVSKW
+171 DIWVSKW

-198 ETDPDLSPDNITLFF
+198 ETDPDLSPDNMTLFF

-225 EKEAAE
+225 EKEATE
-231 AAAAEQLADVSDQ
+231 AAAAEQLEDVSEQ

-252 ADIATETAFELITE
+252 ADIATETAFDLITE

-275 REGALADKSVMSKLG
+275 REGALADKNVMSKLG

-296 SAVEKALTYLANLQ
+296 SAVEKALAYLAGLQ

-342 GERHDKKCKY
+342 GERHDKECKY
-352 QEKVKLG
+352 QDKVKLG
-359 LDWLLGQQIE
+359 LDWLLGQQNVA
-369 SSGDLRGDS
+369 SGDLRGDS
-378 PKNNAMYD
+378 PKYNAMYD

-400 TKDNELK
+400 TKDSELK

-418 ESQHEEGGWRYRP
+418 ESQHEEGGWRYKP

-439 TGWMVMALARAK
+439 TGWMVMALASAK
-451 MSGIA
+451 MSGLA
-456 IPQSTLDGVEN
+456 IPQSTFDGVDN

-490 NSGRNAMNAAGFFCA
+490 NSGRHAMNAAGFFCA
-505 QLNGASSNAA
+505 QLSGASSNAA
-515 KAFESSLIIDKTGF
+515 KAFESSLIIDKVGF

-550 VWRKWLEKMHSEFLK
+550 VWRKWLEKMQSEFIK
-565 TQQPEGSWPVGGGHG
+565 TQEPDGAWPVGGGHG

-598 QYRYTPLYGLGFEPD
+598 HYRYTPLYGLGFEPD
-613 PKGPNPNVLDS
+613 PEGPNPNVLDS
-624 RSLPKDPI
+624 KSLPKDPI

-638 LKEFSSPSDEM
+638 LQEFSSPSDEM

-655 HGDFIYFTSA
+655 HGDFIYFTSS
-665 REGGFGGSD
+665 REGVFGGSD
-674 IYRSRISGEVPSF
+674 IYRSRISGEAPSV
-687 PANLGEEVNSK
+687 PANLGKEINSK
-698 FNETNPAIRMAGF
+698 FNETNPAVRMAGF

-724 SLYGAKSKRVMM
+724 SLYGTKSKRVMID
-736 RYDYSNMPSMA
+736 YDYSKMPSMA
-747 WVKSNL
+747 WVKNNI
-753 VLLGSALIL
+753 VLLGSALAL
-762 FVLFI
+762 FGLFI
-767 ILFIRVFKRSRNVA
+767 FLFIRAFKRPQSAIA
-781 EENDS
+781 ENEEAT
-786 LNQASAN
+786 QTSAN

>member
-1 MSSAEPSDPD
+1 MSSSEPSDPD
-11 PDPEETSGVILGLT
+11 PKETSGGVLGLT

-37 LLLVL
+37 LVLLL
-42 SAIVLTWSYLR
+42 SAVVLTGLYLR
-53 PERWYTYTDQVAFE
+53 PDRWYTYTDQVAFE
-67 QVARDVKPG
+67 QVAQDVKPG
-76 YVVWDPAEAVTEV
+76 YVVWDPAQAVTEL

-94 IIGQP
+94 MIGQP

-104 GARMVYAVT
+104 GARMVYAVK
-113 NEQDN
+113 NGEDN
-118 SNIFLRIWDGNNWG
+118 SNIFLRIWDGVNWQ

-171 DVWVSKW
+171 DIWVSKW

-187 PLTARVNTPFD
+187 PLTARINTPFD
-198 ETDPDLSPDNITLFF
+198 ETDPDLSPDNMTLFF

-231 AAAAEQLADVSDQ
+231 AAAAEQLADVSQQ
-244 KVDFEIYS
+244 KVDYEIYS
-252 ADIATETAFELITE
+252 ADIATETAFDLIIE

-275 REGALADKSVMSKLG
+275 REGALADKDVMSKLG

-326 HDVAATSFS
+326 HDIAATAFS

-342 GERHDKKCKY
+342 GERHDKECKY
-352 QEKVKLG
+352 QKNVRLG
-359 LDWLLGQQIE
+359 LEWMLNQQIE
-369 SSGDLRGDS
+369 SSGDLRGNS
-378 PKNNAMYD
+378 PQNNAMYD

-400 TKDNELK
+400 TKDSKLK

-439 TGWMVMALARAK
+439 TGWMVMALASAK
-451 MSGIA
+451 MSGLA
-456 IPQSTLDGVEN
+456 IPQSTFDGVDN

-490 NSGRNAMNAAGFFCA
+490 KSGRMAMNAAGFFCA
-505 QLNGASSNAA
+505 QLSGASSNAA
-515 KAFESSLIIDKTGF
+515 KAFESALIIDNAGF
-529 QMNDIYYVYYGTLA
+529 QLNDIYYVYYGTLA

-550 VWRKWLEKMHSEFLK
+550 VWRKWLEKMQTEFLNS
-565 TQQPEGSWPVGGGHG
+565 QEPDGSWPVGGGHG

-598 QYRYTPLYGLGFEPD
+598 HYRYTPLYGLGFEPD
-613 PKGPNPNVLDS
+613 PEGPNPNVLDS
-624 RSLPKDPI
+624 KSLPKDPI

-655 HGDFIYFTSA
+655 HGDFIYFTSS

-674 IYRSRISGEVPSF
+674 IYRSRISGEVPSA
-687 PANLGEEVNSK
+687 PANLGVEINSK
-698 FNETNPAIRMAGF
+698 FNETDPAVRMAGF
-711 HLLFNSDRKESIS
+711 HLLFNSDRDQSIS
-724 SLYGAKSKRVMM
+724 SLYGAKSKRVMIN
-736 RYDYSNMPSMA
+736 YDYSKMPSVE
-747 WVKSNL
+747 WIKNNL
-753 VLLGSALIL
+753 VLLFGALV
-762 FVLFI
+762 VLIFFI
-767 ILFIRVFKRSRNVA
+767 VFFIRSFKRIPVIA
-781 EENDS
+781 EKNDE
-786 LNQASAN
+786 ATKVSAN

>member
-1 MSSAEPSDPD
+1 MSSSEPSDPD
-11 PDPEETSGVILGLT
+11 PKETSGSVLGLT

-37 LLLVL
+37 LVLLL
-42 SAIVLTWSYLR
+42 SAVVLTGLYLR
-53 PERWYTYTDQVAFE
+53 PDRWYTYTDQVAFE
-67 QVARDVKPG
+67 QVAQDVKPG
-76 YVVWDPAEAVTEV
+76 YVVWDPAQAVTEL
-89 IGAEG
+89 IGAKDM
-94 IIGQP
+94 IGQP

-104 GARMVYAVT
+104 GARMVYAVK
-113 NEQDN
+113 NGEDN
-118 SNIFLRIWDGNNWG
+118 SNIFLRIWDGVNWQ

-171 DVWVSKW
+171 DIWVSKW

-187 PLTARVNTPFD
+187 PLTARINTPFD
-198 ETDPDLSPDNITLFF
+198 ETDPDLSPDNMTLFF

-231 AAAAEQLADVSDQ
+231 AAAAEQLADVSQQ
-244 KVDFEIYS
+244 KVDYEIYS
-252 ADIATETAFELITE
+252 ADIATETAFDLIIE

-275 REGALADKSVMSKLG
+275 REGALADKDVMSKLG

-326 HDVAATSFS
+326 HDIAATAFS

-342 GERHDKKCKY
+342 GERHDKECKY
-352 QEKVKLG
+352 QKNVRLG
-359 LDWLLGQQIE
+359 LEWMLNQQIE
-369 SSGDLRGDS
+369 SSGDLRGNS
-378 PKNNAMYD
+378 PQNNAMYD

-400 TKDNELK
+400 TKDSKLK

-439 TGWMVMALARAK
+439 TGWMVMALASAK
-451 MSGIA
+451 MSGLA
-456 IPQSTLDGVEN
+456 IPQSTFDGVDN

-490 NSGRNAMNAAGFFCA
+490 KSGRMAMNAAGFFCA
-505 QLNGASSNAA
+505 QLSGASSNAA
-515 KAFESSLIIDKTGF
+515 KAFESALIIDNAGF
-529 QMNDIYYVYYGTLA
+529 QLNDIYYVYYGTLA

-550 VWRKWLEKMHSEFLK
+550 VWRKWLEKMQTEFLNS
-565 TQQPEGSWPVGGGHG
+565 QEPDGSWPVGGGHG

-598 QYRYTPLYGLGFEPD
+598 HYRYTPLYGLGFEPD
-613 PKGPNPNVLDS
+613 PEGPNPNVLDS
-624 RSLPKDPI
+624 KSLPKDPI

-655 HGDFIYFTSA
+655 HGDFIYFTSS

-674 IYRSRISGEVPSF
+674 IYRSRISGEVPSA
-687 PANLGEEVNSK
+687 PANLGVEINSK
-698 FNETNPAIRMAGF
+698 FNETDPAVRMAGF
-711 HLLFNSDRKESIS
+711 HLLFNSDRDQSIS
-724 SLYGAKSKRVMM
+724 SLYGAKSKRVMIN
-736 RYDYSNMPSMA
+736 YDYSKMPSVE
-747 WVKSNL
+747 WIKNNL
-753 VLLGSALIL
+753 ILLSSAFLVLIL
-762 FVLFI
+762 FIVLFI
-767 ILFIRVFKRSRNVA
+767 RAFKRVPVVSDN
-781 EENDS
+781 NDE
-786 LNQASAN
+786 AKKVGAN

>member
-1 MSSAEPSDPD
+1 MSSSEPSDPD
-11 PDPEETSGVILGLT
+11 PKETSGGVLGLT

-37 LLLVL
+37 LVLLL
-42 SAIVLTWSYLR
+42 SAVVLTGLYLR
-53 PERWYTYTDQVAFE
+53 PDRWYTYTDQVAFE
-67 QVARDVKPG
+67 QVAQDVKPG
-76 YVVWDPAEAVTEV
+76 YVIWDPAQAVTEL
-89 IGAEG
+89 IGAKDM
-94 IIGQP
+94 IGQP

-104 GARMVYAVT
+104 GARMVYAVK
-113 NEQDN
+113 NGEDN
-118 SNIFLRIWDGNNWG
+118 SNIFLRIWDGVNWQ

-171 DVWVSKW
+171 DIWVSKW

-187 PLTARVNTPFD
+187 PLTARINTPFD
-198 ETDPDLSPDNITLFF
+198 ETDPDLSPDNMTLFF

-231 AAAAEQLADVSDQ
+231 AAAAEQLADVSQQ

-252 ADIATETAFELITE
+252 ADIATETAFDLIIE

-275 REGALADKSVMSKLG
+275 REGALADKDVMSKLG

-326 HDVAATSFS
+326 HDIAATAFS

-342 GERHDKKCKY
+342 GERHDKECKY
-352 QEKVKLG
+352 QKNVRLG
-359 LDWLLGQQIE
+359 LEWMLNQQIE
-369 SSGDLRGDS
+369 SSGDLRGNS
-378 PKNNAMYD
+378 PQNNAMYD

-400 TKDNELK
+400 TKDSKLK

-439 TGWMVMALARAK
+439 TGWMVMALASAK
-451 MSGIA
+451 MSGLA
-456 IPQSTLDGVEN
+456 IPQSTFDGVDN

-490 NSGRNAMNAAGFFCA
+490 KSGRMAMNAAGFFCA
-505 QLNGASSNAA
+505 QLSGASSNAA
-515 KAFESSLIIDKTGF
+515 KAFESALIIDNAGF
-529 QMNDIYYVYYGTLA
+529 QLNDIYYVYYGTLA

-550 VWRKWLEKMHSEFLK
+550 VWRKWLEKMQTEFLNS
-565 TQQPEGSWPVGGGHG
+565 QEPDGSWPVGGGHG

-598 QYRYTPLYGLGFEPD
+598 HYRYTPLYGLGFEPD
-613 PKGPNPNVLDS
+613 PEGPNPNVLDS
-624 RSLPKDPI
+624 KSLPKDPI

-655 HGDFIYFTSA
+655 HGDFIYFTSS

-674 IYRSRISGEVPSF
+674 IYRSRISGEVPSA
-687 PANLGEEVNSK
+687 PANLGVEINSK
-698 FNETNPAIRMAGF
+698 FNETDPAVRMAGF
-711 HLLFNSDRKESIS
+711 HLLFNSDRDQSIS
-724 SLYGAKSKRVMM
+724 SLYGAKSKRVMIN
-736 RYDYSNMPSMA
+736 YDYSKMPSVE
-747 WVKSNL
+747 WIKNNL
-753 VLLGSALIL
+753 VLLFGALV
-762 FVLFI
+762 VLIFFI
-767 ILFIRVFKRSRNVA
+767 VFFIRSFKRIPVIA
-781 EENDS
+781 EKNDE
-786 LNQASAN
+786 ATKVSAN

>member
-1 MSSAEPSDPD
+1 MSSSEPSDPD
-11 PDPEETSGVILGLT
+11 PKETSGSVLGLT

-37 LLLVL
+37 LILLL
-42 SAIVLTWSYLR
+42 SAVVLTGLYLR
-53 PERWYTYTDQVAFE
+53 PDRWYTYTDQVAFE
-67 QVARDVKPG
+67 QVAQDVKPG
-76 YVVWDPAEAVTEV
+76 YVVWDPAQAVTEL
-89 IGAEG
+89 IGAKDM
-94 IIGQP
+94 IGQP

-104 GARMVYAVT
+104 GARMVYAVK
-113 NEQDN
+113 NGEDN
-118 SNIFLRIWDGNNWG
+118 SNIFLRIWDGVNWQ

-171 DVWVSKW
+171 DIWVSKW

-187 PLTARVNTPFD
+187 PLTARINTPFD
-198 ETDPDLSPDNITLFF
+198 ETDPDLSPDNMTLFF

-231 AAAAEQLADVSDQ
+231 AAAAEQLADVSQQ
-244 KVDFEIYS
+244 KVDYEIYS
-252 ADIATETAFELITE
+252 ADIATETAFDLIIE

-275 REGALADKSVMSKLG
+275 REGALADKDVMSKLG

-326 HDVAATSFS
+326 HDIAATAFS

-342 GERHDKKCKY
+342 GERHDKECKY
-352 QEKVKLG
+352 QKNVRLG
-359 LDWLLGQQIE
+359 LEWMLNQQIE
-369 SSGDLRGDS
+369 SSGDLRGNS
-378 PKNNAMYD
+378 PQNNAMYD

-400 TKDNELK
+400 TKDSKLK

-439 TGWMVMALARAK
+439 TGWMVMALASAK
-451 MSGIA
+451 MSGLA
-456 IPQSTLDGVEN
+456 IPQSTFDGVDN

-490 NSGRNAMNAAGFFCA
+490 KSGRMAMNAAGFFCA
-505 QLNGASSNAA
+505 QLSGASSNAA
-515 KAFESSLIIDKTGF
+515 KAFESALIIDNAGF
-529 QMNDIYYVYYGTLA
+529 QLNDIYYVYYGTLA

-550 VWRKWLEKMHSEFLK
+550 VWRKWLEKMQTEFLNS
-565 TQQPEGSWPVGGGHG
+565 QEPDGSWPVGGGHG

-598 QYRYTPLYGLGFEPD
+598 HYRYTPLYGLGFEPD
-613 PKGPNPNVLDS
+613 PEGPNPNVLDS
-624 RSLPKDPI
+624 KSLPKDPI

-655 HGDFIYFTSA
+655 HGDFIYFTSS

-674 IYRSRISGEVPSF
+674 IYRSRISGEVPSA
-687 PANLGEEVNSK
+687 PANLGVEINSK
-698 FNETNPAIRMAGF
+698 FNETDPAVRMAGF
-711 HLLFNSDRKESIS
+711 HLLFNSDRDQSIS
-724 SLYGAKSKRVMM
+724 SLYGAKSKRVMIN
-736 RYDYSNMPSMA
+736 YDYSKMPSVE
-747 WVKSNL
+747 WIKNNL
-753 VLLGSALIL
+753 ILLSSAFLVLIL
-762 FVLFI
+762 FIVLFI
-767 ILFIRVFKRSRNVA
+767 RAFKRVPVVSDN
-781 EENDS
+781 NDE
-786 LNQASAN
+786 AKKVGAN

>member
-1 MSSAEPSDPD
+1 MSSSEPSDPD
-11 PDPEETSGVILGLT
+11 PKETSGSVLGLR

-37 LLLVL
+37 LILLL
-42 SAIVLTWSYLR
+42 SAVVLTGLYLR
-53 PERWYTYTDQVAFE
+53 PDRWYTYTDQVAFE
-67 QVARDVKPG
+67 QVAQDVKPG
-76 YVVWDPAEAVTEV
+76 YVVWDPAQAVTEL
-89 IGAEG
+89 IGAKDM
-94 IIGQP
+94 IGQP

-104 GARMVYAVT
+104 GARMVYAVK
-113 NEQDN
+113 NGEDN
-118 SNIFLRIWDGNNWG
+118 SNIFLRIWDGVNWQ

-171 DVWVSKW
+171 DIWVSKW

-187 PLTARVNTPFD
+187 PLTARINTPFD
-198 ETDPDLSPDNITLFF
+198 ETDPDLSPDNMTLFF

-231 AAAAEQLADVSDQ
+231 AAAAEQLADVSQQ
-244 KVDFEIYS
+244 KVDYEIYS
-252 ADIATETAFELITE
+252 ADIATETAFDLIIE

-275 REGALADKSVMSKLG
+275 REVALADKDVMSKLG

-326 HDVAATSFS
+326 HDIAATAFS

-342 GERHDKKCKY
+342 GERHDKQCKY
-352 QEKVKLG
+352 QKNVRLG
-359 LDWLLGQQIE
+359 LEWMLNQQIE
-369 SSGDLRGDS
+369 SSGDLRGNS
-378 PKNNAMYD
+378 PQNNAMYD

-400 TKDNELK
+400 TKDSALK

-439 TGWMVMALARAK
+439 TGWMVMALASAK
-451 MSGIA
+451 MSGLA
-456 IPQSTLDGVEN
+456 IPQSTFDGVDN

-490 NSGRNAMNAAGFFCA
+490 KSGRMAMNAAGFFCA
-505 QLNGASSNAA
+505 QLSGASSNAA
-515 KAFESSLIIDKTGF
+515 KAFESALIIDNAGF
-529 QMNDIYYVYYGTLA
+529 QLNDIYYVYYGTLA

-550 VWRKWLEKMHSEFLK
+550 VWKKWLEKMQTEFLNS
-565 TQQPEGSWPVGGGHG
+565 QEPDGSWPVGGGHG

-598 QYRYTPLYGLGFEPD
+598 HYRYTPLYGLGFEPD
-613 PKGPNPNVLDS
+613 PEGPNPNVLDS
-624 RSLPKDPI
+624 KSLPKDPI

-655 HGDFIYFTSA
+655 HGDFIYFTSS

-674 IYRSRISGEVPSF
+674 IYRSRISGEVPSA
-687 PANLGEEVNSK
+687 PANLGVEINSK
-698 FNETNPAIRMAGF
+698 FNETDPAVRMAGF
-711 HLLFNSDRKESIS
+711 HLLFNSDRDQSIS
-724 SLYGAKSKRVMM
+724 SLYGAKSKRVMIN
-736 RYDYSNMPSMA
+736 YDYSKMPSVE
-747 WVKSNL
+747 WIKNNL
-753 VLLGSALIL
+753 ILLSSAFLVLIL
-762 FVLFI
+762 FIVLFI
-767 ILFIRVFKRSRNVA
+767 RAFKRVPVVSDN
-781 EENDS
+781 NDE
-786 LNQASAN
+786 AKKVGAN

>member
-198 ETDPDLSPDNITLFF
+198 ETDPDLSPDNMTLFF

-296 SAVEKALTYLANLQ
+296 SAVEKALAYLANLQ

-439 TGWMVMALARAK
+439 TGWMVMALASAK

-467 FLEIISGGKDGG
+467 FLEKISGGKDGG

-565 TQQPEGSWPVGGGHG
+565 TQQPDGSWPVGGGHG

-588 TALVALCLEA
+588 TTLVALCLEA

-624 RSLPKDPI
+624 RLLPKDPI

-698 FNETNPAIRMAGF
+698 FNETNPAVRMAGF

-767 ILFIRVFKRSRNVA
+767 FLLIRAFKRSRNVTK
-781 EENDS
+781 ENDS

>member
-1 MSSAEPSDPD
+1 MSSSEPSDPD
-11 PDPEETSGVILGLT
+11 PKETSGSVLGLT

-37 LLLVL
+37 LVLLL
-42 SAIVLTWSYLR
+42 SAVVLTGLYLR
-53 PERWYTYTDQVAFE
+53 PDRWYTYTDQVAFE
-67 QVARDVKPG
+67 QVAQDVKPG
-76 YVVWDPAEAVTEV
+76 YVVWDPAQAVTEL

-94 IIGQP
+94 MIGQP

-104 GARMVYAVT
+104 GARMVYAVK
-113 NEQDN
+113 NGEDN
-118 SNIFLRIWDGNNWG
+118 SNIFLRIWDGVNWQ

-171 DVWVSKW
+171 DIWVSKW

-187 PLTARVNTPFD
+187 PLTARINTPFD
-198 ETDPDLSPDNITLFF
+198 ETDPDLSPDNMTLFF

-231 AAAAEQLADVSDQ
+231 AAAAEQLADVSQQ

-252 ADIATETAFELITE
+252 ADIATETAFDLIIE

-275 REGALADKSVMSKLG
+275 REGALADKDVMSKLG

-326 HDVAATSFS
+326 HDIAATAFS

-342 GERHDKKCKY
+342 GERHDKECKY
-352 QEKVKLG
+352 QKNVRLG
-359 LDWLLGQQIE
+359 LEWMLNQQIE
-369 SSGDLRGDS
+369 SSGDLRGNS
-378 PKNNAMYD
+378 PPNNAMYD

-400 TKDNELK
+400 TKDSKLK

-439 TGWMVMALARAK
+439 TGWMVMALASAK
-451 MSGIA
+451 MSGLA
-456 IPQSTLDGVEN
+456 IPQSTFDGVDN

-490 NSGRNAMNAAGFFCA
+490 KSGRMAMNAAGFFCA
-505 QLNGASSNAA
+505 QLSGASSNAA
-515 KAFESSLIIDKTGF
+515 KAFESALIIDNAGF
-529 QMNDIYYVYYGTLA
+529 QLNDIYYVYYGTLA

-550 VWRKWLEKMHSEFLK
+550 VWRKWLEKMQTEFLNS
-565 TQQPEGSWPVGGGHG
+565 QEPDGSWPVGGGHG

-598 QYRYTPLYGLGFEPD
+598 HYRYTPLYGLGFEPD
-613 PKGPNPNVLDS
+613 PEGPNPNVLDS
-624 RSLPKDPI
+624 KSLPKDPI

-655 HGDFIYFTSA
+655 HGDFIYFTSS

-674 IYRSRISGEVPSF
+674 IYRSRISGEVPSA
-687 PANLGEEVNSK
+687 PANLGVEINSK
-698 FNETNPAIRMAGF
+698 FNETDPAVRMAGF
-711 HLLFNSDRKESIS
+711 HLLFNSDRDQSIS
-724 SLYGAKSKRVMM
+724 SLYGAKSKRVMIN
-736 RYDYSNMPSMA
+736 YDYSKMPSVE
-747 WVKSNL
+747 WIKNNL
-753 VLLGSALIL
+753 VLLFGALV
-762 FVLFI
+762 VLIFFI
-767 ILFIRVFKRSRNVA
+767 VFFIRSFKRIPVIA
-781 EENDS
+781 EKNDE
-786 LNQASAN
+786 ATKVSAN

>member
-1 MSSAEPSDPD
+1 MSSSEPIVPD
-11 PDPEETSGVILGLT
+11 PKETSRVLLGLT

-32 YAWGA
+32 YAWSA

-42 SAIVLTWSYLR
+42 SVIVLTWFYLR

-76 YVVWDPAEAVTEV
+76 YVVWDPAQAVTEV
-89 IGAEG
+89 IGVEG

-113 NEQDN
+113 SGDDN

-132 EPRPMRALN
+132 EPQPMRALN

-151 SGNGELLFFT
+151 SGNAELLFFT

-171 DVWVSKW
+171 DIWVSKW

-187 PLTARVNTPFD
+187 PLTARINTPFD
-198 ETDPDLSPDNITLFF
+198 ETDPDISPDNMTLFF

-225 EKEAAE
+225 EKEAA
-231 AAAAEQLADVSDQ
+231 AAAAADQLADVSEQ

-252 ADIATETAFELITE
+252 ADVATETAFDLITE

-275 REGALADKSVMSKLG
+275 REGALADKNVMSKLG
-290 GSESSE
+290 GSDSSE
-296 SAVEKALTYLANLQ
+296 SAVEKALAYLANLQ

-326 HDVAATSFS
+326 HDIASTAFS

-342 GERHDKKCKY
+342 GERHDKECKY
-352 QEKVKLG
+352 QKKVKLG
-359 LDWLLGQQIE
+359 LEWMLSQQIE
-369 SSGDLRGDS
+369 SSGDLRGNS
-378 PKNNAMYD
+378 PQNNAMYD

-400 TKDNELK
+400 TKDSELK

-418 ESQHEEGGWRYRP
+418 ESQHEEGGWRYKP

-439 TGWMVMALARAK
+439 TGWMVMALASAK
-451 MSGIA
+451 MSGLA

-490 NSGRNAMNAAGFFCA
+490 NSGKNAMNAAGFFCA

-515 KAFESSLIIDKTGF
+515 KAFESALIIDKAGF

-565 TQQPEGSWPVGGGHG
+565 TQQPDGSWPVGGGHG

-624 RSLPKDPI
+624 RSLPKDLI

-674 IYRSRISGEVPSF
+674 IYRSRISGEAPSV
-687 PANLGEEVNSK
+687 PANLGKEVNSK

-724 SLYGAKSKRVMM
+724 SLYGTKSKRVMID
-736 RYDYSNMPSMA
+736 YDYSKMPSMA
-747 WVKSNL
+747 WVKNNL
-753 VLLGSALIL
+753 VLLGSALTL
-762 FVLFI
+762 FMLFI
-767 ILFIRVFKRSRNVA
+767 FLFIRAFKRTQGA
-781 EENDS
+781 TEENDEVT
-786 LNQASAN
+786 QASAK

>member
-1 MSSAEPSDPD
+1 MSSSEPSDPD
-11 PDPEETSGVILGLT
+11 PKETSGSVLGLR

-37 LLLVL
+37 LILLL
-42 SAIVLTWSYLR
+42 SAVVLTGLYLR
-53 PERWYTYTDQVAFE
+53 PDRWYTYTDQVAFE
-67 QVARDVKPG
+67 QVAQDVKPG
-76 YVVWDPAEAVTEV
+76 YVVWDPAQAVTEL
-89 IGAEG
+89 IGAKDM
-94 IIGQP
+94 IGQP

-104 GARMVYAVT
+104 GARMVYAVK
-113 NEQDN
+113 NGEDN
-118 SNIFLRIWDGNNWG
+118 SNIFLRIWDGVNWQ

-171 DVWVSKW
+171 DIWVSKW

-187 PLTARVNTPFD
+187 PLTARINTPFD
-198 ETDPDLSPDNITLFF
+198 ETDPDLSPDNMTLFF

-231 AAAAEQLADVSDQ
+231 AAAAEQLADVSQQ
-244 KVDFEIYS
+244 KVDYEIYS
-252 ADIATETAFELITE
+252 ADIATETAFDLIIE

-275 REGALADKSVMSKLG
+275 REGALADKDVMSKLG

-326 HDVAATSFS
+326 HDIAATAFS

-342 GERHDKKCKY
+342 GERHDKECKY
-352 QEKVKLG
+352 QKNVRLG
-359 LDWLLGQQIE
+359 LEWMLNQQIE
-369 SSGDLRGDS
+369 SSGDLRGNS
-378 PKNNAMYD
+378 PQNNAMYD

-400 TKDNELK
+400 TKDSKLK

-439 TGWMVMALARAK
+439 TGWMVMALASAK
-451 MSGIA
+451 MSGLA
-456 IPQSTLDGVEN
+456 IPQSTFDGVDN

-490 NSGRNAMNAAGFFCA
+490 KSGRMAMNAAGFFCA
-505 QLNGASSNAA
+505 QLSGASSNAA
-515 KAFESSLIIDKTGF
+515 KAFESALIIDNAGF
-529 QMNDIYYVYYGTLA
+529 QLNDIYYVYYGTLA

-550 VWRKWLEKMHSEFLK
+550 VWRKWLEKMQTEFLNS
-565 TQQPEGSWPVGGGHG
+565 QEPDGSWPVGGGHG

-598 QYRYTPLYGLGFEPD
+598 HYRYTPLYGLGFEPD
-613 PKGPNPNVLDS
+613 PEGPNPNVLDS
-624 RSLPKDPI
+624 KSLPKDPI

-638 LKEFSSPSDEM
+638 LKEFSSPTDEM

-655 HGDFIYFTSA
+655 HGDFIYFTSS

-674 IYRSRISGEVPSF
+674 IYRSRISGEVPSA
-687 PANLGEEVNSK
+687 PANLGVEINSK
-698 FNETNPAIRMAGF
+698 FNETDPAVRMAGF
-711 HLLFNSDRKESIS
+711 HLLFNSDRDQSIS
-724 SLYGAKSKRVMM
+724 SLYGAKSKRVMIN
-736 RYDYSNMPSMA
+736 YDYSKMPSVE
-747 WVKSNL
+747 WIKNNL
-753 VLLGSALIL
+753 ILLSSAFLVLIL
-762 FVLFI
+762 FIVLFI
-767 ILFIRVFKRSRNVA
+767 RAFKRVPVVSDN
-781 EENDS
+781 NDE
-786 LNQASAN
+786 AKKVGAN

>member
-1 MSSAEPSDPD
+1 MSSSEPSDPD
-11 PDPEETSGVILGLT
+11 PKETSGSVLGLR

-37 LLLVL
+37 LILLL
-42 SAIVLTWSYLR
+42 SAVVLTGLYLR
-53 PERWYTYTDQVAFE
+53 PDRWYTYTDQVAFE
-67 QVARDVKPG
+67 QVAQDVKPG
-76 YVVWDPAEAVTEV
+76 YVVWDPAQAVTEL
-89 IGAEG
+89 IGAKDM
-94 IIGQP
+94 IGQP

-104 GARMVYAVT
+104 GARMVYAVK
-113 NEQDN
+113 NGEDN
-118 SNIFLRIWDGNNWG
+118 SNIFLRIWDGVNWQ

-171 DVWVSKW
+171 DIWVSKW

-187 PLTARVNTPFD
+187 PLTARINTPFD
-198 ETDPDLSPDNITLFF
+198 ETDPDLSPDNMTLFF

-231 AAAAEQLADVSDQ
+231 AAAAEQLADVSQQ
-244 KVDFEIYS
+244 KVDYEIYS
-252 ADIATETAFELITE
+252 ADIATETAFDLIIE

-275 REGALADKSVMSKLG
+275 REGALADKDVMSKLG

-326 HDVAATSFS
+326 HDIAATAFS

-342 GERHDKKCKY
+342 GERHDKECKY
-352 QEKVKLG
+352 QKNVRLG
-359 LDWLLGQQIE
+359 LEWMLNQQIE
-369 SSGDLRGDS
+369 SSGDLRGNS
-378 PKNNAMYD
+378 PQNNAMYD

-400 TKDNELK
+400 TKDSKLK

-439 TGWMVMALARAK
+439 TGWMVMALASAK
-451 MSGIA
+451 MSGLA
-456 IPQSTLDGVEN
+456 IPQSTFDGVDN

-490 NSGRNAMNAAGFFCA
+490 KSGRMAMNAAGFFCA
-505 QLNGASSNAA
+505 QLSGASSNAA
-515 KAFESSLIIDKTGF
+515 KAFESALIIDNAGF
-529 QMNDIYYVYYGTLA
+529 QLNDIYYVYYGTLA

-550 VWRKWLEKMHSEFLK
+550 VWRKWLEKMQTEFLNS
-565 TQQPEGSWPVGGGHG
+565 QEPDGSWPVGGGHG

-598 QYRYTPLYGLGFEPD
+598 HYRYTPLYGLGFEPD
-613 PKGPNPNVLDS
+613 PEGPNPNVLDS
-624 RSLPKDPI
+624 KSLPKDPI

-655 HGDFIYFTSA
+655 HGDFIYFTSS

-674 IYRSRISGEVPSF
+674 IYRSRISGEVPSV
-687 PANLGEEVNSK
+687 PVNLGEEINSK
-698 FNETNPAIRMAGF
+698 FNETDPAVRMAGF
-711 HLLFNSDRKESIS
+711 HLLFNSDRDQSIS
-724 SLYGAKSKRVMM
+724 SLYGAKSKRVMIN
-736 RYDYSNMPSMA
+736 YDYSKMPSVE
-747 WVKSNL
+747 WIKNNL
-753 VLLGSALIL
+753 ILLSSAFLVLIL
-762 FVLFI
+762 FIVLFI
-767 ILFIRVFKRSRNVA
+767 RAFKRVPVVSDN
-781 EENDS
+781 N
-786 LNQASAN
+786 

>member
-1 MSSAEPSDPD
+1 MSSSEPSDPD
-11 PDPEETSGVILGLT
+11 PKETSGSVLGLR

-37 LLLVL
+37 LILLL
-42 SAIVLTWSYLR
+42 SAVVLTGLYLR
-53 PERWYTYTDQVAFE
+53 PDRWYTYTDQVAFE
-67 QVARDVKPG
+67 QVAQDVKPG
-76 YVVWDPAEAVTEV
+76 YVVWDPAQAVTEL
-89 IGAEG
+89 IGAKDM
-94 IIGQP
+94 IGQP

-104 GARMVYAVT
+104 GARMVYAVK
-113 NEQDN
+113 NGEDN
-118 SNIFLRIWDGNNWG
+118 SNIFLRIWDGVNWQ

-171 DVWVSKW
+171 DIWVSKW

-187 PLTARVNTPFD
+187 PLTARINTPFD
-198 ETDPDLSPDNITLFF
+198 ETDPDLSPDNMTLFF

-231 AAAAEQLADVSDQ
+231 AAAAEQLADVSQQ
-244 KVDFEIYS
+244 KVDYEIYS
-252 ADIATETAFELITE
+252 ADIATETAFDLIIE

-275 REGALADKSVMSKLG
+275 REGALADKDVMSKLG

-326 HDVAATSFS
+326 HDIAATAFS

-342 GERHDKKCKY
+342 GERHDKECKY
-352 QEKVKLG
+352 QKNVRLG
-359 LDWLLGQQIE
+359 LEWMLNQQIE
-369 SSGDLRGDS
+369 SSGDLRGNS
-378 PKNNAMYD
+378 PQNNAMYD

-400 TKDNELK
+400 TKDSKLK

-439 TGWMVMALARAK
+439 TGWMVMALASAK
-451 MSGIA
+451 MSGLA
-456 IPQSTLDGVEN
+456 IPQSTFDGVDN

-490 NSGRNAMNAAGFFCA
+490 KSGRMAMNAAGFFCA
-505 QLNGASSNAA
+505 QLSGASSNAA
-515 KAFESSLIIDKTGF
+515 KAFESALIIDNAGF
-529 QMNDIYYVYYGTLA
+529 QLNDIYYVYYGTLA

-550 VWRKWLEKMHSEFLK
+550 VWRKWLEKMQTEFLNS
-565 TQQPEGSWPVGGGHG
+565 QEPDGSWPVGGGHG

-598 QYRYTPLYGLGFEPD
+598 HYRYTPLYGLGFEPD
-613 PKGPNPNVLDS
+613 PEGPNPNVLDS
-624 RSLPKDPI
+624 KSLPKDPI

-655 HGDFIYFTSA
+655 HGDFIYFTSS

-674 IYRSRISGEVPSF
+674 IYRSRISGEVPSA
-687 PANLGEEVNSK
+687 PANLGVEINSK
-698 FNETNPAIRMAGF
+698 FNETDPAVRMAGF
-711 HLLFNSDRKESIS
+711 HLLFNSDRDQSIS
-724 SLYGAKSKRVMM
+724 SLYGAKSKRVMIN
-736 RYDYSNMPSMA
+736 YDYSKMPSVE
-747 WVKSNL
+747 WIKNNL
-753 VLLGSALIL
+753 ILLSSAFLVLIL
-762 FVLFI
+762 FIVLFI
-767 ILFIRVFKRSRNVA
+767 RAFKRVPVVSDN
-781 EENDS
+781 NDE
-786 LNQASAN
+786 AKKVGAN

>member
-1 MSSAEPSDPD
+1 MSSSEPSDPD
-11 PDPEETSGVILGLT
+11 PKETSGGVLGLT

-37 LLLVL
+37 LVLLL
-42 SAIVLTWSYLR
+42 SAVVLTGLYLR
-53 PERWYTYTDQVAFE
+53 PDRWYTYTDQVAFE
-67 QVARDVKPG
+67 QVAQDVKPG
-76 YVVWDPAEAVTEV
+76 YVVWDPAQVVTEL
-89 IGAEG
+89 IGAKDM
-94 IIGQP
+94 IGQP

-104 GARMVYAVT
+104 GARMVYAVK
-113 NEQDN
+113 NGEDN
-118 SNIFLRIWDGNNWG
+118 SNIFLRIWDGVNWQ

-171 DVWVSKW
+171 DIWVSKW

-187 PLTARVNTPFD
+187 PLTARINTPFD
-198 ETDPDLSPDNITLFF
+198 ETDPDLSPDNMTLFF

-231 AAAAEQLADVSDQ
+231 AAAAEQLADVSQQ
-244 KVDFEIYS
+244 KVDYEIYS
-252 ADIATETAFELITE
+252 ADIATETAFDLIIE

-275 REGALADKSVMSKLG
+275 REGALADKDVMSKLG

-326 HDVAATSFS
+326 HDIAATAFS

-342 GERHDKKCKY
+342 GERHDKECKY
-352 QEKVKLG
+352 QKNVRLG
-359 LDWLLGQQIE
+359 LEWMLNQQIE
-369 SSGDLRGDS
+369 SSGDLRGNS
-378 PKNNAMYD
+378 PQNNAMYD

-400 TKDNELK
+400 TKDSKLK

-439 TGWMVMALARAK
+439 TGWMVMALASAK
-451 MSGIA
+451 MSGLA
-456 IPQSTLDGVEN
+456 IPQSTFDGVDN

-490 NSGRNAMNAAGFFCA
+490 KSGRMAMNAAGFFCA
-505 QLNGASSNAA
+505 QLSGASSNAA
-515 KAFESSLIIDKTGF
+515 KAFESALIIDNAGF
-529 QMNDIYYVYYGTLA
+529 QLNDIYYVYYGTLA

-550 VWRKWLEKMHSEFLK
+550 VWRKWLEKMQTEFLNS
-565 TQQPEGSWPVGGGHG
+565 QEPDGSWPVGGGHG

-598 QYRYTPLYGLGFEPD
+598 HYRYTPLYGLGFEPD
-613 PKGPNPNVLDS
+613 PEGPNPNVLDS
-624 RSLPKDPI
+624 KSLPKDPI

-655 HGDFIYFTSA
+655 HGDFIYFTSS

-674 IYRSRISGEVPSF
+674 IYRSRISGEVPSA
-687 PANLGEEVNSK
+687 PANLGVEINSK
-698 FNETNPAIRMAGF
+698 FNETDPAVRMAGF
-711 HLLFNSDRKESIS
+711 HLLFNSDRDQSIS
-724 SLYGAKSKRVMM
+724 SLYGAKSKRVMIN
-736 RYDYSNMPSMA
+736 YDYSKMPSVE
-747 WVKSNL
+747 WIKNNL
-753 VLLGSALIL
+753 ILLSSAFLVLIL
-762 FVLFI
+762 FIVLFI
-767 ILFIRVFKRSRNVA
+767 RAFKRVPVVSDN
-781 EENDS
+781 NDE
-786 LNQASAN
+786 AKKVGAN

>member
-1 MSSAEPSDPD
+1 MSSSEPSDPD
-11 PDPEETSGVILGLT
+11 PKETSGSVLGLR

-37 LLLVL
+37 LILLL
-42 SAIVLTWSYLR
+42 SAVVLTGLYLR
-53 PERWYTYTDQVAFE
+53 PDRWYTYTDQVAFE
-67 QVARDVKPG
+67 QVAQDVKPG
-76 YVVWDPAEAVTEV
+76 YVVWDPAQAVTEL
-89 IGAEG
+89 IGAKDM
-94 IIGQP
+94 IGQP

-104 GARMVYAVT
+104 GARMVYAVK
-113 NEQDN
+113 NGEDN
-118 SNIFLRIWDGNNWG
+118 SNIFLRIWDGVNWQ

-171 DVWVSKW
+171 DIWVSKW

-187 PLTARVNTPFD
+187 PLTARINTPFD
-198 ETDPDLSPDNITLFF
+198 ETDPDLSPDNMTLFF

-231 AAAAEQLADVSDQ
+231 AAAAEQLADVSQQ
-244 KVDFEIYS
+244 KVDYEIYS
-252 ADIATETAFELITE
+252 ADIATETAFDLIIE

-275 REGALADKSVMSKLG
+275 REGALADKDVMSKLG

-326 HDVAATSFS
+326 HDIAATAFS

-342 GERHDKKCKY
+342 GERHDKQCKY
-352 QEKVKLG
+352 QKNVRLG
-359 LDWLLGQQIE
+359 LEWMLNQQIE
-369 SSGDLRGDS
+369 SSGDLRGNS
-378 PKNNAMYD
+378 PQNNAMYD

-400 TKDNELK
+400 TKDSKLK

-439 TGWMVMALARAK
+439 TGWMVMALASAK
-451 MSGIA
+451 MSGLA
-456 IPQSTLDGVEN
+456 IPQSTFDGVDN

-490 NSGRNAMNAAGFFCA
+490 KSGRMAMNAAGFFCA
-505 QLNGASSNAA
+505 QLSGASSNAA
-515 KAFESSLIIDKTGF
+515 KAFESALIIDNAGF
-529 QMNDIYYVYYGTLA
+529 QLNDIYYVYYGTLA

-550 VWRKWLEKMHSEFLK
+550 VWRKWLEKMQTEFLNS
-565 TQQPEGSWPVGGGHG
+565 QEPDGSWPVGGGHG

-598 QYRYTPLYGLGFEPD
+598 HYRYTPLYGLGFEPD
-613 PKGPNPNVLDS
+613 PEGPNPNVLDS
-624 RSLPKDPI
+624 KSLPKDPI

-655 HGDFIYFTSA
+655 HGDFIYFTSS

-674 IYRSRISGEVPSF
+674 IYRSRISGEVPSA
-687 PANLGEEVNSK
+687 PANLGVEINSK
-698 FNETNPAIRMAGF
+698 FNETDPAVRMAGF
-711 HLLFNSDRKESIS
+711 HLLFNSDRDQSIS
-724 SLYGAKSKRVMM
+724 SLYGAKSKRVMIN
-736 RYDYSNMPSMA
+736 YDYSKMPSVE
-747 WVKSNL
+747 WIKNNL
-753 VLLGSALIL
+753 VLLFGALV
-762 FVLFI
+762 VLIFFI
-767 ILFIRVFKRSRNVA
+767 VFFIRSFKRIPVIA
-781 EENDS
+781 EKNDEVTKV
-786 LNQASAN
+786 SAN